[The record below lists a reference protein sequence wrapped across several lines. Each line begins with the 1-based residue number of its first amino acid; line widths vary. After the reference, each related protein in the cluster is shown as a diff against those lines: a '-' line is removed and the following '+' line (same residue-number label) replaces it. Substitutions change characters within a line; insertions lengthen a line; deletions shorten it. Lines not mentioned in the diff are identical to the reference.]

1 MSRLFGSRVLAI
13 GDKHEPFTH
22 PRYLSFCK
30 AVAKE
35 YKCDTFVDMG
45 DEVDWHAISYHE
57 TDPDGLSAGDEYK
70 LAKEHLKAWFAAF
83 PKVRVCISNHGSLVY
98 RKGKTVG
105 LPAVVFK
112 PYKEMWSA
120 PDGWNW
126 DLRFEIDGVQ
136 YIHGMGFSGVN
147 GAITAAKKH
156 RQSTVIGHIHSH
168 GGVLWSASHHD
179 LLFGLNVGCGI
190 DIKAYAFAYG
200 KDFPERPTLGCGVV
214 YDKGKRA
221 EFIPMPM

>member
-1 MSRLFGSRVLAI
+1 MSNVLAI
-13 GDKHEPFTH
+13 GDKHGPFTH
-22 PRYLSFCK
+22 RNYLPFCK

-35 YKCDTFVDMG
+35 YRCTETVDMG
-45 DEVDWHAISYHE
+45 DEADNHGISFHE
-57 TDPDGLSAGDEYK
+57 VDPDGLSPGDEMD
-70 LAKEHLKAWFAAF
+70 KAEESLREWFGAF
-83 PKVRVCISNHGSLVY
+83 KNVRVCISNHGSLVY
-98 RKGKTVG
+98 RKGKSSG
-105 LPAVVFK
+105 LPSRVFK
-112 PYKEMWSA
+112 SYKELWKA
-120 PDGWNW
+120 PHGWDWN
-126 DLRFEIDGVQ
+126 LRWEIDGVQ

-168 GGVLWSASHHD
+168 GGVLWSASHRD
-179 LLFGLNVGCGI
+179 LIFGLNAGCGI

-214 YDKGKRA
+214 YDNGKRA